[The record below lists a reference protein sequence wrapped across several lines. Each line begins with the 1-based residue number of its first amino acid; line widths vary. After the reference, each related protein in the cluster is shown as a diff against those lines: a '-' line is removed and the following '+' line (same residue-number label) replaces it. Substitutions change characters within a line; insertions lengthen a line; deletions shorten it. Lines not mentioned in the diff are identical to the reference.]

1 MFVIKTNHIRKCELI
16 LTSITIF
23 KSKLTDIRFLLVY
36 LLRLNLINVNVFI
49 AILLSSMMVNTVQQY
64 NRLAL

>member
-1 MFVIKTNHIRKCELI
+1 MFVIKTNQIRKCELI

-64 NRLAL
+64 NRLSL